1 MALLKQNRK
10 LPETTMKH
18 RLPAKVFEANLPRVL
33 GDLAALD
40 STEEPL
46 ALDFL
51 SVEYWTPAA
60 IVSLCAM
67 VNRWIEQGRPIAFE
81 NVEESP
87 ACSYLQR
94 IDFFERVGLHLPET
108 FQRRDPR
115 TSFVEIQQVY
125 PGFAR
130 LSEPLPKRLA
140 ECLAGTTDPSNEVLR
155 FSQYALGEII
165 ANCQQH
171 AGKPGFVAAQY
182 VASRDWAR
190 IGIADYG
197 MGIRESFRNAE
208 SPHFRE
214 GMSHSEALEIA
225 MTPWV
230 SSKTHRKS
238 GPYGESPNR
247 GVGLKMVLHMLKDS
261 CGEMF
266 ISSGDGWRHYQ
277 RNGCVDEGT
286 LPGGREFPG
295 TCVSILFDRGQ
306 IDDFQHLVA
315 RAGKSINL
323 TPDQGDSKFFA

>member
-1 MALLKQNRK
+1 
-10 LPETTMKH
+10 MKH
-18 RLPAKVFEANLPRVL
+18 QLISKVFEINLPGFL
-33 GDLAALD
+33 GNLAEMD
-40 STEEPL
+40 SVEEPL
-46 ALDFL
+46 LLDFQR
-51 SVEYWTPAA
+51 VEYWTPTA

-67 VNRWIEQGRPIAFE
+67 VNRWVEQGREVNFE
-81 NVEESP
+81 NVEKSP

-94 IDFFERVGLHLPET
+94 IDFFERVGLHLPEN
-108 FQRRDPR
+108 FQRRDPQ
-115 TSFVEIQQVY
+115 TSFVEIQQIY

-130 LSEPLPKRLA
+130 LIDPLTKRLA
-140 ECLAGTTDPSNEVLR
+140 ECLAGTQEESNEVLR

-182 VASRDWAR
+182 VASKDWAR

-214 GMSHSEALEIA
+214 GMTHIEALEIA

-230 SSKTHRKS
+230 SSKNHQKS

-247 GVGLKMVLHMLKDS
+247 GVGLKMIRHMLEDS
-261 CGEMF
+261 YGELF
-266 ISSGDGWRHYQ
+266 LCSGNAWRHYL
-277 RNGCVDEGT
+277 RNGSMEAGL
-286 LPGGREFPG
+286 LPNKRKFSG

-306 IDDFQHLVA
+306 IDDFQRMVTK
-315 RAGKSINL
+315 AGEAINL
-323 TPDQGDSKFFA
+323 TSDHGDNRFFT

>member
-1 MALLKQNRK
+1 MN
-10 LPETTMKH
+10 H
-18 RLPAKVFEANLPRVL
+18 RLPAKVFEANLPGVL
-33 GDLAALD
+33 GRLAALD
-40 STEEPL
+40 ATEEPL
-46 ALDFL
+46 VLDFL

-60 IVSLCAM
+60 IVALCAM
-67 VNRWIEQGRPIAFE
+67 VNRWIEQGRRIAFE

-94 IDFFERVGLHLPET
+94 IDFFERVGLRLPEH
-108 FQRRDPR
+108 FRRRDPR

-140 ECLAGTTDPSNEVLR
+140 ECLAGTTDTGNEVLR

-182 VASRDWAR
+182 VAAKDWAR

-197 MGIRESFRNAE
+197 MGIRESFRSAE

-214 GMSHSEALEIA
+214 GMSHSEALEMA

-230 SSKTHRKS
+230 SSKNHRKS

-247 GVGLKMVLHMLKDS
+247 GVGLKMILHMLKDS

-266 ISSGDGWRHYQ
+266 ISSGDAWRHYQ
-277 RNGCVDEGT
+277 RNGRVEAGC

-295 TCVSILFDRGQ
+295 TCVSILFDRAQ
-306 IDDFQHLVA
+306 IDDFQRMVTK
-315 RAGKSINL
+315 AGEAIHL
-323 TPDQGDSKFFA
+323 TPDQGDDKFFA